1 MFGIYWSL
9 KSFFLFFINVYVN
22 YNICYNVFFEWISLD
37 IIIIGIGNRGSMVKN
52 SFILIVKFG

>member
-9 KSFFLFFINVYVN
+9 KSFFLLFINVYVN
-22 YNICYNVFFEWISLD
+22 YIICYNVFFEWISLD

>member
-9 KSFFLFFINVYVN
+9 KSFFLFFIYVYVN

>member
-1 MFGIYWSL
+1 M
-9 KSFFLFFINVYVN
+9 SFFLFFINVYVN